1 MLPSLPLNQ
10 SSFRFTLMAKQITS
24 VIKLNIPAGKGTPA
38 PPVGPALGQAGI
50 NMMEFLKKFNEMT
63 APQMGFMLP
72 VEILVYSDRSYS
84 FVVKQ
89 PLMTDLI
96 KQAAGITKGAANP
109 KTDKAGTLNREK
121 LLEVARKKMADLN
134 TEDEEM
140 AIRIVAGS
148 ARSMGVRVEE

>member
-1 MLPSLPLNQ
+1 
-10 SSFRFTLMAKQITS
+10 MAKQITS

>member
-1 MLPSLPLNQ
+1 
-10 SSFRFTLMAKQITS
+10 MAKRIAQN
-24 VIKLNIPAGKGTPA
+24 IKLNIPAGKGTPA

-63 APQMGFMLP
+63 APQMGFVLP
-72 VEILVYSDRSYS
+72 VEITVFEDRSYA

-96 KQAAGITKGAANP
+96 KRAAGIEKGAANP
-109 KTDKAGTLNREK
+109 KTDKAGTLTREK
-121 LLEVARKKMADLN
+121 AREVARLKMKDLN
-134 TEDEEM
+134 TEDEDM

-148 ARSMGVRVEE
+148 ARSMGVKVED

>member
-1 MLPSLPLNQ
+1 L
-10 SSFRFTLMAKQITS
+10 AKQITS

-148 ARSMGVRVEE
+148 ARSMGVRVED